1 MTSETPLSIG
11 ALAKATNTKV
21 ETIRWYE
28 RVGLLP
34 VPPRSAGNYRTYGTA
49 DLGRLS
55 FIRRAR
61 DLGFSLDQ
69 TRALL
74 DLALDREHSC
84 EGVDVIAREHL
95 GEVDRKI
102 ADLQALRRE
111 LDALIGQCRHGM
123 IADCRIIE
131 ALAPSSLLSGPVT
144 TSKMRK
150 P

>member
-1 MTSETPLSIG
+1 MAIPKPLNIG

-34 VPPRSAGNYRTYGTA
+34 VPPRTAGNYRTYGAA

-61 DLGFSLDQ
+61 DLGFSLEQ
-69 TRALL
+69 IRALL
-74 DLALDREHSC
+74 DLALDREDSC
-84 EGVDVIAREHL
+84 DAVDAIAREHL

-111 LDALIGQCRHGM
+111 LASVIGQCRHGK
-123 IADCRIIE
+123 IAECRIIE
-131 ALAPSSLLSGPVT
+131 ALAPSSMP
-144 TSKMRK
+144 SKSAAMLAARK
-150 P
+150 S

>member
-1 MTSETPLSIG
+1 MTAQKPLNIG

-28 RVGLLP
+28 RVALLP
-34 VPPRSAGNYRTYGTA
+34 VPPRSAGNYRTYGAA

-61 DLGFSLDQ
+61 DLGFSLEQ
-69 TRALL
+69 IRALL
-74 DLALDREHSC
+74 DLALDREDSC
-84 EGVDVIAREHL
+84 DAVDAIAREHL

-111 LDALIGQCRHGM
+111 LAGVIGQCRNGR
-123 IADCRIIE
+123 IAECRIIE
-131 ALAPSSLLSGPVT
+131 ALAPARASHCHGGQL
-144 TSKMRK
+144 KER
-150 P
+150 